1 MKRNMTLSDFLTD
14 LKNKIWPPTFQ
25 PQPARFYAAPR
36 QVPLPIA
43 ATTPTSQGLDASE
56 SATLVAGSSHKTG
69 VSDDNRSSL
78 ISGR

>member
-1 MKRNMTLSDFLTD
+1 MTNGNGDLVGWLKEKFLGAP
-14 LKNKIWPPTFQ
+14 KFQ
-25 PQPARFYAAPR
+25 PQAARFYAAPR

>member
-1 MKRNMTLSDFLTD
+1 MTNGNLVDWFREKFLGA
-14 LKNKIWPPTFQ
+14 PPAYQ
-25 PQPARFYAAPR
+25 PQAARFYSAPR
-36 QVPLPIA
+36 PQPVPTIA
-43 ATTPTSQGLDASE
+43 TSPSSQGLDASE

>member
-1 MKRNMTLSDFLTD
+1 MTNGNGDLVGWLKEKFLGAP
-14 LKNKIWPPTFQ
+14 KFQ
-25 PQPARFYAAPR
+25 PQQPARFYAAPR

>member
-1 MKRNMTLSDFLTD
+1 MTNGNGDLVGWLKEKFLGAP
-14 LKNKIWPPTFQ
+14 KFQ
-25 PQPARFYAAPR
+25 PQAARFYSAPR
-36 QVPLPIA
+36 PQPVPTIA
-43 ATTPTSQGLDASE
+43 TSPWSQGLDASE